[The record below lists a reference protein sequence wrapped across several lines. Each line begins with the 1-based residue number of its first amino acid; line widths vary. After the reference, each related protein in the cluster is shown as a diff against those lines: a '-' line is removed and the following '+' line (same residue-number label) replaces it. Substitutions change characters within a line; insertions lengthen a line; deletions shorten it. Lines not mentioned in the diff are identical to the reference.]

1 MPPRLTR
8 ILFAIEF
15 LLALMAALTLWSQSG
30 GQYHLDLMP
39 WYWKLGLTTAAALA
53 FTRLTMCWAG
63 EHLAGRRSMLLWLL
77 ALLLIIACAG
87 AVTYY
92 YHLYEPTDSDE
103 NPDQTTVTSATILR
117 QRLQREPV
125 RRPAR
130 QREPAFSVG

>member
-1 MPPRLTR
+1 MPQSFIR
-8 ILFAIEF
+8 ILYAIEF

-39 WYWKLGLTTAAALA
+39 WYWKLGLTVAAAFA

-63 EHLAGRRSMLLWLL
+63 EPGGRRSMTLWIV
-77 ALLLIIACAG
+77 ALLLLVACAG

-103 NPDQTTVTSATILR
+103 NADQNAVTSAVTLHGPE
-117 QRLQREPV
+117 QGQ
-125 RRPAR
+125 
-130 QREPAFSVG
+130 G

>member
-1 MPPRLTR
+1 M
-8 ILFAIEF
+8 EF

-39 WYWKLGLTTAAALA
+39 WYWKLGLTTAAAFV

-63 EHLAGRRSMLLWLL
+63 EHLAGRRSLALWIV
-77 ALLLIIACAG
+77 ALLLVLACAG

-103 NPDQTTVTSATILR
+103 NADQTTVTSAARLR
-117 QRLQREPV
+117 QGLYREALGRACGEREPV
-125 RRPAR
+125 LSA
-130 QREPAFSVG
+130 G